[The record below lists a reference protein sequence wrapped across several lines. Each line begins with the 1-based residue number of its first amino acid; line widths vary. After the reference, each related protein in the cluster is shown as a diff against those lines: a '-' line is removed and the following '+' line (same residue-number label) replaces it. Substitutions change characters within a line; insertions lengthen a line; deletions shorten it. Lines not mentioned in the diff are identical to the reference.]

1 MQYRFSPKVG
11 KWPSPAIYQRR
22 VILSFKTSKLKWAQK
37 IVFVLTLISK
47 LRVVSRT
54 PATSKMKVFV
64 TIVNDFQLLI
74 NDTKN
79 SMLDVGGIL
88 GASLIVIHIKVFI
101 YQSFLPCKAVTLIFC
116 NKISCYWSLQT
127 MWLYVW

>member
-1 MQYRFSPKVG
+1 MQYRFSLKVG

-64 TIVNDFQLLI
+64 TLVNDFQLLI

-88 GASLIVIHIKVFI
+88 EASLIVIHIKVFI
-101 YQSFLPCKAVTLIFC
+101 YQSFLSCKAVTLIFC